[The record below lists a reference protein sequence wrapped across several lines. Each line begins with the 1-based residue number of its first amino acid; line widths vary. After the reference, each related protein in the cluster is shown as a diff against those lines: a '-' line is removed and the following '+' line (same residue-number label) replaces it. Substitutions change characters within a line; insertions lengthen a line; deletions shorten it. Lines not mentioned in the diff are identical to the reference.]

1 MRRGIAQ
8 RIGRRTAFTIALV
21 CLLIG
26 AQAGT
31 DLLVKPKPAQT
42 GGLKKSDTVVKAT
55 ATATSLDA
63 DGKQTVSVAL
73 DIEKGWHVYANP
85 LPKDFSGVPTTI
97 IVTAKTKL
105 EEVKIDYP
113 AGKVMQF
120 PNGDEYK
127 AYEDKLTIPVAVR
140 RAKGDTSP
148 LQVTVKFQACT
159 DKKCLLPATVQLT
172 VP

>member
-1 MRRGIAQ
+1 MGRGIAR
-8 RIGRRTAFTIALV
+8 RIGRRTVFTIALV

-31 DLLVKPKPAQT
+31 DLLVKPEPAQT
-42 GGLKKSDTVVKAT
+42 GGLTKCDTVVNAT
-55 ATATSLDA
+55 TTVTSLDA

-73 DIEKGWHVYANP
+73 DIEKDWHVYAYP
-85 LPKDFSGVPTTI
+85 RTKEFSGVPTPI
-97 IVTAKTKL
+97 IATDKPKPQ
-105 EEVKIDYP
+105 EVKVDYP
-113 AGKVMQF
+113 PGKVMQF
-120 PNGDEYK
+120 PSGDEYK